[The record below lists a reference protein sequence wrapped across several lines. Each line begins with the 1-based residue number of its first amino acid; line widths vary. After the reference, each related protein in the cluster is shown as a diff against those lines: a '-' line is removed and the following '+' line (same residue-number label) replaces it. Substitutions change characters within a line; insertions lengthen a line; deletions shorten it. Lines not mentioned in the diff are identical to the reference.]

1 MSQLILANRRG
12 SDSHKWSLYAEQD
25 VIPAWVADT
34 DYQAAEPI
42 IDALRERVQHGVFGY
57 AIGDAD
63 DDGDGKGALAQ
74 TIRTYFARRWQ
85 WEVAPQWFVYS
96 PGLGCAIHNVCRM
109 AAGGSILTP
118 SPIYHV
124 FRTAPTIAGAT
135 RIDVP
140 MRYSD
145 ADGWQWRVEDLEA
158 ARQPDTRVLQL
169 CNPHNPNGKVFTR
182 NELEAI
188 GEFCC
193 RHDLTICADEVHAD
207 IILDA
212 GRPHIPIAS
221 ISDDIAKRTIT
232 LQSPSKAFNIAG
244 LNFAVVVT
252 SDAALRQQYQTHAQ
266 GKVISHLNPF
276 AYTAAAA
283 AWSGACDGWLDE
295 MNAQLRTN
303 RDALSAAVAK
313 VRGVTMP
320 HLAATYLA
328 WLNISEL
335 NLSDPPKYFEQ
346 HGVGM
351 SAGAT
356 FGDAN
361 YMRLNFGCSPD
372 LLQKIITRLHT
383 AATRTIS

>member
-1 MSQLILANRRG
+1 MSQLILQNRRG
-12 SDSHKWSLYAEQD
+12 SDSHKWALYD
-25 VIPAWVADT
+25 GKDIIPAWVADT

-42 IDALRERVQHGVFGY
+42 LDALRERVQHGVFGY
-57 AIGDAD
+57 AIAGGGDD
-63 DDGDGKGALAQ
+63 EVGGTLAQ
-74 TIRTYFARRWQ
+74 TICTYFARRWQ
-85 WEVAPQWFVYS
+85 WEVLPQWFVYS

-109 AAGGSILTP
+109 AAGGSVLTP

-124 FRTAPTIAGAT
+124 FRTAPAIAGAK

-140 MRYSD
+140 MRYDD
-145 ADGWQWRVEDLEA
+145 ANGWQWRVEDLEA

-182 NELEAI
+182 AELEAI
-188 GEFCC
+188 GDFCC

-212 GRPHIPIAS
+212 DLPHIPVAS
-221 ISDDIAKRTIT
+221 LSDDIARRTIT

-244 LNFAVVVT
+244 LNFAVVVA
-252 SDAALRQQYQTHAQ
+252 SDDALRQQYQTHAQ

-283 AWSGACDGWLDE
+283 AWSGACDGWLQE
-295 MNAQLRTN
+295 MNAQLCTN
-303 RDALSAAVAK
+303 RDALSAAVGEM
-313 VRGVTMP
+313 RGITMP

-328 WLNISEL
+328 WLNISAL
-335 NLSDPPKYFEQ
+335 NLANPPATFEQ
-346 HGVGM
+346 YGVGM
-351 SAGAT
+351 SAGSS

-383 AATRTIS
+383 ASEQSV